1 MEESQRRE
9 RVLGRLAWPLLF
21 AFLTFAVTGMFLQGL
36 NGPVPI
42 EEYGVGVG
50 FTSIGVFG
58 AFMASRRPTNPVGW
72 LFLGAATLAAL
83 GLLGSEY
90 ATYALVTRSGELGG
104 GVAAGW
110 VGNLTWLP
118 SLGCLVTFLLL
129 LFPNGRLP
137 SRRWRPVAWAAGVT
151 IAVVDLAIALA
162 PGPLDVETGAPV
174 ANPFGIEVLDPLTSA
189 VAAAGFPAL
198 GLLGILSAASL
209 VVRYRRAGSDE
220 RHQLKWFL
228 LAGVLMAVG
237 ISTGEYLPDAVTSIT
252 FTVALASLPA
262 AAAVAVVKYR
272 LYDIDVVINKAVV
285 FGALAA
291 LFTAMYVGI
300 VVGIGTLV
308 GSRGNLFLSVVATAL
323 IAVAFHPAR
332 ERARRFANRL
342 VYGRRATPYEVL
354 SEFAGRVGGAYS
366 SEDVLPR
373 MARIVAEGTG
383 ADRAEV
389 WLRVGSELRRAAAWP
404 SSGGDGASSLHL
416 EGEGLPA
423 LPSAD
428 RAHAVRH
435 RGELLGALA
444 VSKPPSE
451 PLTPAEDRLVED
463 IASQAG
469 LVLRNVRLIA
479 ELRESRQRIVAAQDQ
494 ERRRIERNIHDGAQ
508 QQLVALAVKLRLAR
522 QLMSTDGVRA
532 EALMAT
538 LEGEASAALEDLR
551 DLARGIYPPLLADQG
566 LVAALRAQARRSP
579 VDVAV
584 EADAVRRYPQEA
596 EAAVYFCALEA
607 LQNVAK
613 YSEASRA
620 TVRLAD
626 GAGELRFEVTD
637 DGHGFDPEA
646 AHQGTGL
653 QGMAD
658 RLAAVGGDLEIR
670 SRPGAGTTV
679 SGRLPIE
686 VAPAAP

>member
-1 MEESQRRE
+1 MDHDRAAGRWI
-9 RVLGRLAWPLLF
+9 GRLAWPLLALF
-21 AFLTFAVTGMFLQGL
+21 VAVAVAGSVLQEINGAPPIGEYFTALGFL
-36 NGPVPI
+36 
-42 EEYGVGVG
+42 
-50 FTSIGVFG
+50 SIGVVG
-58 AFMASRRPTNPVGW
+58 AFLASRRPENPVGW
-72 LFLGAATLAAL
+72 LFLIASILAAL
-83 GLLGSEY
+83 GFLLSEY
-90 ATYALVTRSGELGG
+90 AEFAIAGRDRALPGAVMAAWLG
-104 GVAAGW
+104 
-110 VGNLTWLP
+110 NFTWLP
-118 SLGCLVTFLLL
+118 SLVLLSTYLLL
-129 LFPNGRLP
+129 LFPDGRLP
-137 SRRWRPVAWAAGVT
+137 SPRWRPVAWGAAV
-151 IAVVDLAIALA
+151 AVAAIALSLA
-162 PGPLDVETGAPV
+162 LEPGDLDLDVPV
-174 ANPFGIEVLDPLTSA
+174 DNPFGVPALRSLTGAVLG
-189 VAAAGFPAL
+189 AGFLLL
-198 GLLGILSAASL
+198 GLLALLSAASL
-209 VVRYRRAGSDE
+209 VIRYRSAGPDE

-228 LAGVLMAVG
+228 FAGFYLALSLLFVDRIPEPLSSVLFTMGLMA
-237 ISTGEYLPDAVTSIT
+237 
-252 FTVALASLPA
+252 LPA
-262 AAAVAVVKYR
+262 AASVAILKYR
-272 LYDIDVVINKAVV
+272 LYDIDVVINKALV
-285 FGALAA
+285 FGALAVF
-291 LFTAMYVGI
+291 FTLVYLGV
-300 VVGIGTLV
+300 VVGVGALV
-308 GSRGNLFLSVVATAL
+308 GSQGNVALSVAATAI
-323 IAVAFHPAR
+323 IAVAFQPVR

-383 ADRAEV
+383 ANRAEV
-389 WLRVGSELRRAAAWP
+389 WLRVGSELRRAAVWP
-404 SSGGDGASSLHL
+404 SSSSDGASSLHL
-416 EGEGLPA
+416 AGEGLPA
-423 LPSAD
+423 IPGAD
-428 RAHAVRH
+428 RAHQVRH

-444 VSKPPSE
+444 VAKPPSE

-522 QLMSTDGVRA
+522 QLLSTDGARA

-613 YSEASRA
+613 YSEATRA

-637 DGHGFDPEA
+637 DGQGFDPEA
-646 AHQGTGL
+646 AHHGTGL

-658 RLAAVGGDLEIR
+658 RLAAVGGELEIR

-686 VAPAAP
+686 VAPEAP

>member
-1 MEESQRRE
+1 MDHDRAAGRWI
-9 RVLGRLAWPLLF
+9 GRLAWPLL
-21 AFLTFAVTGMFLQGL
+21 ALFLGVAVIGTVYQEINGDPPIGDYFTALGFL
-36 NGPVPI
+36 
-42 EEYGVGVG
+42 
-50 FTSIGVFG
+50 SIGVVG
-58 AFMASRRPTNPVGW
+58 AFLASRRPENPVGW
-72 LFLGAATLAAL
+72 LFLAASILAAL
-83 GLLGSEY
+83 GFLFSEY
-90 ATYALVTRSGELGG
+90 AEFAIAGRERPLPGAVM
-104 GVAAGW
+104 AGW
-110 VGNLTWLP
+110 LGAFTWLP
-118 SLGCLVTFLLL
+118 SLALLSTYLLL
-129 LFPNGRLP
+129 RFPDGRLP
-137 SRRWRPVAWAAGVT
+137 SRRWRPVAWGAAVAVT
-151 IAVVDLAIALA
+151 AISLSLALEPGDLD
-162 PGPLDVETGAPV
+162 LDVPV
-174 ANPFGIEVLDPLTSA
+174 DNPFGVPALRSVTEAVLG
-189 VAAAGFPAL
+189 AGFLLL
-198 GLLGILSAASL
+198 GLLALLSAASL
-209 VVRYRRAGSDE
+209 VVRYRRSGSDE
-220 RHQLKWFL
+220 RHQIKWFL
-228 LAGVLMAVG
+228 FAGFYLALSLLFVDRIPEPLSSVLFTAGLMA
-237 ISTGEYLPDAVTSIT
+237 
-252 FTVALASLPA
+252 LPA
-262 AAAVAVVKYR
+262 AATVAILKYR
-272 LYDIDVVINKAVV
+272 LYDIDVVINKALV
-285 FGALAA
+285 FGALAVF
-291 LFTAMYVGI
+291 FTLVYLAV
-300 VVGIGTLV
+300 VVGVGALV
-308 GSRGNLFLSVVATAL
+308 GSQGNVALSVAATAI
-323 IAVAFHPAR
+323 IAVAFQPVR

-354 SEFAGRVGGAYS
+354 SEFADRVGGAYS

-404 SSGGDGASSLHL
+404 SSGGDGGSSLHL
-416 EGEGLPA
+416 EGEGPPA
-423 LPSAD
+423 IPGAD
-428 RAHAVRH
+428 RAHEVRH

-444 VSKPPSE
+444 VAKPPSE

-463 IASQAG
+463 MASQAG

-522 QLMSTDGVRA
+522 QLMATDGARA
-532 EALMAT
+532 EALMAA

-579 VDVAV
+579 VEVAV
-584 EADAVRRYPQEA
+584 EADGVGRYPQEA

-613 YSEASRA
+613 YAEAGRA

-637 DGHGFDPEA
+637 DGQGFDPEA
-646 AHQGTGL
+646 AHHGTGL

-658 RLAAVGGDLEIR
+658 RLAAVGGELEIH

-679 SGRLPIE
+679 IGRLPIG
-686 VAPAAP
+686 VTPAAP